1 MRTVRILGDNVAVEQ
16 GQPIKQLMSRW
27 ARTRKVGK
35 CWAGVSRVGENKA
48 KLVGCGFGSING
60 MVGLRPALVGLG
72 VSECSLNDSTHGTH
86 AAGAGHRQ

>member
-1 MRTVRILGDNVAVEQ
+1 MGERVTGDSQ
-16 GQPIKQLMSRW
+16 
-27 ARTRKVGK
+27 
-35 CWAGVSRVGENKA
+35 AGGNGS

-86 AAGAGHRQ
+86 RA